1 MASELIYTSAKRG
14 LDPGKS
20 GFCTVAMT
28 RGLSGVLAE
37 RLEALSGFRPLLG
50 ATEQPVAASHWIID
64 VSGSERHVLST
75 VRAAPPDHTRRSN
88 KLAHHVVLRDSEL
101 ISAGPAWLL
110 LNGGI
115 MVSEWAAEPE
125 LLDTERQIPDP
136 GTTQPST
143 CAAWQQWAG
152 DAGWAGVLV
161 NQAILDRSR
170 SVAVV
175 YPPGAPALQLIAE
188 AMAILPPSLRWR
200 IPFTSF
206 FMEQQAGLRISWRF
220 CLEGTAEAA
229 AARRSRSLI
238 DLCAPTALTQQGR
251 CIDAARA
258 GTVVPESGSHA
269 APTVARAPHPT
280 AARAAPFD
288 LAEDPAARPGR
299 ASGSQHTGSA
309 LPADAKQIA
318 TAEGDRTPRW
328 QSRWVAVVLAA
339 VAILAIGIGATLGI
353 FWWRADQAL
362 GAARAASV
370 VAEKA
375 QDSAEQAART
385 KAANE
390 VQQEHALRVK
400 AEQERDTEGARRIQA
415 EQAAAQAERDAA
427 QVKAELAEARTRLAQ
442 ANAPTAVVQQP
453 PSSNPPWDPEAI
465 LLGNVPPPEY
475 SSGDLVDNSWRFR
488 PIGWAAGSALTLSLP
503 AGGYGANIRTH
514 DGKLIAG
521 EPGSPIATLAW
532 DGPELIFTWTVKH
545 TQGKTKEALLNQ
557 FAQKIGRWN
566 QLAAAL
572 VIRAEGAAHPGRFGA
587 PEEVSLTL
595 NGDVSKSKLPFE
607 IKSLDVACQG
617 ISRQAT
623 AGGGWCRIPISDR
636 LGPLG
641 EVQVQVVPERGGPQ
655 VEAEWIWDSAA
666 DQSRLAETLRVHEA
680 NLSRDRRELAKLEK
694 GDDDRSRKLN
704 TDVAAAEQRIGEL
717 KAVLADLPDRL
728 AAATA
733 TLRVECAPPGG
744 LPWLVFIGAEPKP

>member
-14 LDPGKS
+14 LDLGKS

-28 RGLSGVLAE
+28 RGLSGVLVE

-50 ATEQPVAASHWIID
+50 AAEQPVAASHWIID
-64 VSGSERHVLST
+64 VSGRERHVLST
-75 VRAAPPDHTRRSN
+75 VRAARPDHTHRSN
-88 KLAHHVVLRDSEL
+88 KLAHHVVLKDSEL
-101 ISAGPAWLL
+101 IGAGPAWLL

-136 GTTQPST
+136 GTTQTST

-161 NQAILDRSR
+161 NQAMLDRSR

-220 CLEGTAEAA
+220 CLEGTPAAE
-229 AARRSRSLI
+229 AARRSGSLI
-238 DLCAPTALTQQGR
+238 DLGARTALTQHGR

-258 GTVVPESGSHA
+258 GTIVTESESHA
-269 APTVARAPHPT
+269 APTVVRAPQPT
-280 AARAAPFD
+280 AAKAAPFD

-309 LPADAKQIA
+309 VPTDANQIA
-318 TAEGDRTPRW
+318 TAEGDRTPPW
-328 QSRWVAVVLAA
+328 QSRWVACVLAA
-339 VAILAIGIGATLGI
+339 VATLAIGIGATLGI

-362 GAARAASV
+362 GAARAASAV
-370 VAEKA
+370 
-375 QDSAEQAART
+375 AEQAART
-385 KAANE
+385 KAAIE
-390 VQQEHALRVK
+390 VQQANALRVK
-400 AEQERDTEGARRIQA
+400 AEQERATEGARRIQA

-427 QVKAELAEARTRLAQ
+427 QVQAELAEARTKLAQ

-453 PSSNPPWDPEAI
+453 PSSNPPWDPDAI
-465 LLGNVPPPEY
+465 ELGNVPAPRFGN
-475 SSGDLVDNSWRFR
+475 GDFVDNSGRFR
-488 PIGWAAGSALTLSLP
+488 PIDWAAGSALTLSLP
-503 AGGYGANIRTH
+503 AGVYGANIRTH
-514 DGKLIAG
+514 DGKLTAG

-532 DGPELIFTWTVKH
+532 EGSELVFTWTVKSAKG
-545 TQGKTKEALLNQ
+545 QTKDALVKR
-557 FAQKIGRWN
+557 FADNSVSWDH
-566 QLAAAL
+566 LAAAL
-572 VIRAEGAAHPGRFGA
+572 VIRADGAAHPGRFGG
-587 PEEVSLTL
+587 PQEVELTL
-595 NGDVSKSKLPFE
+595 NGKGSEAELPFE
-607 IKSLDVACQG
+607 IKSLDVADQG
-617 ISRQAT
+617 TSRQAT

-636 LGPLG
+636 IGPLG
-641 EVQVQVVPERGGPQ
+641 QVQVELGKGGAQ
-655 VEAEWIWDSAA
+655 VRAEWIWDPAA
-666 DQSRLAETLRVHEA
+666 DQSRLAEALAVHEA
-680 NLSRDRRELAKLEK
+680 KRSRDRGELAKLEK
-694 GDDDRSRKLN
+694 GDDDRRRKLD
-704 TDVAAAEQRIGEL
+704 TEVATAEQRIGEL
-717 KAVLADLPDRL
+717 KAVLAGLPGRL

-733 TLRVECAPPGG
+733 ALRVECAPPGG